1 MNEIK
6 IKESYSETLKYLQE
20 NLDPNDLWGYD
31 LLEPLK
37 EIQERALKDSL
48 GKPYIDPLC
57 DFLIKERQVENI

>member
-31 LLEPLK
+31 LLKPLK
-37 EIQERALKDSL
+37 EIQKRA
-48 GKPYIDPLC
+48 
-57 DFLIKERQVENI
+57 